1 MAKKIKDPGIGKSS
15 NKHAKRFINSDGSFN
30 IKHINRPSSLS
41 ESYNY
46 LISISWT
53 KFFLWVVLGYT
64 LVNALFA
71 IIYTFL
77 GISNITEPTG
87 SVFKD
92 FLNAFFFSAQT
103 ITTVGYG
110 AMAPKGLVFGVIS
123 SFEALIGLLS
133 FSFITGLLYGRFSRP
148 RANIRFSSSM
158 VFRKHN
164 GVDCIMF
171 RLMSR
176 SANVMIRPKIEA
188 TLSLSQESKGEKY
201 VNNFYNL
208 KLERNSITYL
218 PTTWTI
224 VHPIDELSPLKEFS
238 KEQLQKLNGEILI
251 LASYYDESFAQ
262 EVHQVH
268 SYVLKNLKQDQK
280 FIPAFYY
287 DDDGYTILDH
297 NNLDKTL
304 PHSST

>member
-15 NKHAKRFINSDGSFN
+15 NKYAKRFINPDGSFN
-30 IKHINRPSSLS
+30 IKHVNRPSSLS

-46 LISISWT
+46 LIGISWT

-64 LVNALFA
+64 LINVLFA
-71 IIYTFL
+71 MIYTFL
-77 GISNITEPTG
+77 GISNITESTG
-87 SVFKD
+87 SVLKD

-110 AMAPKGLVFGVIS
+110 AMAPKGLVFGIIS
-123 SFEALIGLLS
+123 SFEALVGLLS

-188 TLSLSQESKGEKY
+188 TLSLSLENKNKKY
-201 VNNFYNL
+201 INNFYNL

-268 SYVLKNLKQDQK
+268 SYVLKNLKQDQS
-280 FIPAFYY
+280 FIPAFYH
-287 DDDGYTILDH
+287 DEEGYIILDH
-297 NNLDKTL
+297 SNLDKTL
-304 PHSST
+304 PNNST